1 MYKDLSEFTR
11 NYSISPKKFYDLKR
25 KYLGLYKAKL
35 LEAFDLGYTVE
46 PEVFSESDFLKAY
59 SEEGINLEFQD
70 GIIQL
75 KSWVFYLEWLMS
87 GKENEFY
94 KLMCELLEYREAC
107 SSIDNAY
114 DGIKMYKAKAS
125 KSLTWGVSYTS
136 TGMVGTSR
144 MVQLNEIT
152 YQLLLEGGYRLG
164 KYELTHPLAYG
175 LSEEWDVPVS
185 QVLNTTIFP
194 YVTIGDIRFCLGDV
208 FNSEVVFSNPQIQEL
223 FGNYLNRHS
232 NSLRLYDL
240 GRKAFF
246 EELDEELTPLR
257 YQKLPVLGISDY
269 YIFTSELKD
278 DNYEELIPI
287 GAFSVDYDT
296 SEVLPLVNNLY
307 GVTGDFISLG
317 SSSILEGDYD
327 YIGCPIMLVGADGSS
342 SLYLDVEQVV
352 GLGVSSLISDLG
364 LKLTFS
370 EQGSHATR
378 VETDLVDF
386 YVNGF
391 VLQDEGT
398 FIRTLKGNYSQEQ
411 KDLAI
416 KQAIKRIRIEVV

>member
-11 NYSISPKKFYDLKR
+11 NYSISPKKFYELKR

-35 LEAFDLGYTVE
+35 LKAFDLGYTVE

-70 GIIQL
+70 GIIVL

-87 GKENEFY
+87 GKENDFY

-107 SSIDNAY
+107 SSIDTAY

-144 MVQLNEIT
+144 MVQLNEVT
-152 YQLLLEGGYRLG
+152 YQLLLVGGHHLG
-164 KYELTHPLAYG
+164 KYELTHPLIYG
-175 LSEEWDVPVS
+175 LSEEWDIPVS

-194 YVTIGDIRFCLGDV
+194 YVTIEDIRFCLGDV

-240 GRKAFF
+240 GRKGFL
-246 EELDEELTPLR
+246 EELEEELTPLR
-257 YQKLPVLGISDY
+257 YQNIPVLGISDY

-416 KQAIKRIRIEVV
+416 KQAIKELGLK

>member
-1 MYKDLSEFTR
+1 MYKDLSEFTK

-25 KYLGLYKAKL
+25 RYLGLYKAKL

-70 GIIQL
+70 GIIIL

-107 SSIDNAY
+107 SSIDTAY

-144 MVQLNEIT
+144 MVQLNEVT
-152 YQLLLEGGYRLG
+152 YQLLLRGGYRLG
-164 KYELTHPLAYG
+164 KYELTHPLVYG
-175 LSEEWDVPVS
+175 LSEEWDMPVS

-194 YVTIGDIRFCLGDV
+194 YVTIEDIRFCLGDV

-296 SEVLPLVNNLY
+296 SEVLPLVNNFY
-307 GVTGDFISLG
+307 GITGDFISLG

-342 SLYLDVEQVV
+342 SLYLDVEQVA

-370 EQGSHATR
+370 EQGSHRTR

-416 KQAIKRIRIEVV
+416 KQAIKELGLK

>member
-164 KYELTHPLAYG
+164 KYELTHPLVYG

-185 QVLNTTIFP
+185 RVLNTTIFP
-194 YVTIGDIRFCLGDV
+194 YVTIEDIRFCLGDV
-208 FNSEVVFSNPQIQEL
+208 FNSEVVFSNPQVQEL

-240 GRKAFF
+240 GRKEFF

-257 YQKLPVLGISDY
+257 YQNISVLGISDY

-278 DNYEELIPI
+278 ENYEELIPI

-307 GVTGDFISLG
+307 GVTGDFISLS

-416 KQAIKRIRIEVV
+416 KQAIKELGLK

>member
-1 MYKDLSEFTR
+1 MYKDLSVFTK

-25 KYLGLYKAKL
+25 YYLGLYKAKL
-35 LEAFDLGYTVE
+35 LEAFDMGYTVE

-59 SEEGINLEFQD
+59 SAEGINLEFQD
-70 GIIQL
+70 GIIVL

-87 GKENEFY
+87 GRENEFY

-107 SSIDNAY
+107 SSIDTAY

-136 TGMVGTSR
+136 TGMAGTSR
-144 MVQLNEIT
+144 MVQLNGIT
-152 YQLLLEGGYRLG
+152 YQLLLESGYRLG
-164 KYELTHPLAYG
+164 KYELTHPLVYG
-175 LSEEWDVPVS
+175 LSEEWDIPVT
-185 QVLNTTIFP
+185 QVLNTTVLPF
-194 YVTIGDIRFCLGDV
+194 VTIADIAPCLEDV
-208 FNSEVVFSNPQIQEL
+208 LNSEIVFSNPKVHKL

-246 EELDEELTPLR
+246 KELDEELTPLR
-257 YQKLPVLGISDY
+257 YQNISVLGISDY

-278 DNYEELIPI
+278 ENYEELIPI

-398 FIRTLKGNYSQEQ
+398 FIRTQKGNYSQEQ

-416 KQAIKRIRIEVV
+416 KQAIKELGLK

>member
-1 MYKDLSEFTR
+1 MYKDLSEFTK

-25 KYLGLYKAKL
+25 RYLGLYKAKL

-70 GIIQL
+70 GIIVM

-107 SSIDNAY
+107 SSIDTAY

-144 MVQLNEIT
+144 MVQLNEVT
-152 YQLLLEGGYRLG
+152 YQLLLEGGYHLG
-164 KYELTHPLAYG
+164 KYSLTHPLVYG

-194 YVTIGDIRFCLGDV
+194 YVTIEDIRFYLGDV

-257 YQKLPVLGISDY
+257 YQNISVLGISDY

-416 KQAIKRIRIEVV
+416 KQAIKELGLK

>member
-1 MYKDLSEFTR
+1 MYKDLSEFTK

-25 KYLGLYKAKL
+25 RYLGLYKAKL

-59 SEEGINLEFQD
+59 SEEGINLKFQD
-70 GIIQL
+70 GTIVL

-94 KLMCELLEYREAC
+94 KLMYELLEYREAC
-107 SSIDNAY
+107 SSIDTAY

-125 KSLTWGVSYTS
+125 KSLTWGISYTS

-144 MVQLNEIT
+144 MVQLNEVT

-164 KYELTHPLAYG
+164 KYELTHPLVYG
-175 LSEEWDVPVS
+175 LSEEWDIPVS

-194 YVTIGDIRFCLGDV
+194 YVTIEDIRFCLGDV
-208 FNSEVVFSNPQIQEL
+208 FNSEVVFSNPQVQEL

-257 YQKLPVLGISDY
+257 YQKISVLGISDY
-269 YIFTSELKD
+269 YIFTSKLKD
-278 DNYEELIPI
+278 ENYEELIPI

-416 KQAIKRIRIEVV
+416 KQAIKELGLK

>member
-1 MYKDLSEFTR
+1 MYKDLSEFTK

-25 KYLGLYKAKL
+25 RYLGLYKAKL

-46 PEVFSESDFLKAY
+46 PGVFSESDFLKAY

-70 GIIQL
+70 GIIVL

-87 GKENEFY
+87 GKENDFY

-107 SSIDNAY
+107 SSIDTAY

-144 MVQLNEIT
+144 MVQLNEVT

-164 KYELTHPLAYG
+164 KYELTHPLIYG
-175 LSEEWDVPVS
+175 LSEEWDIPVS

-194 YVTIGDIRFCLGDV
+194 YVTIEDVRFCLGDV
-208 FNSEVVFSNPQIQEL
+208 FNSEVVFSNPQVQEL

-278 DNYEELIPI
+278 ENYEELIPI

-391 VLQDEGT
+391 VLQEEGT

-416 KQAIKRIRIEVV
+416 KQAIKELGLK

>member
-1 MYKDLSEFTR
+1 MYKDLSEFTK

-25 KYLGLYKAKL
+25 RYLGLYKAKL

-70 GIIQL
+70 GIIVL

-94 KLMCELLEYREAC
+94 KLMCELLEYRDAC
-107 SSIDNAY
+107 SSIDTAY

-144 MVQLNEIT
+144 MVQLNEVT

-164 KYELTHPLAYG
+164 KYSLTHPLVYG

-194 YVTIGDIRFCLGDV
+194 YVTIEDIHFCLGDV
-208 FNSEVVFSNPQIQEL
+208 FNSEVVFSNPQVQEL

-257 YQKLPVLGISDY
+257 YQKIPVLGISDY

-278 DNYEELIPI
+278 DNYKELIPI

-416 KQAIKRIRIEVV
+416 KQAIKELGLK

>member
-1 MYKDLSEFTR
+1 
-11 NYSISPKKFYDLKR
+11 
-25 KYLGLYKAKL
+25 
-35 LEAFDLGYTVE
+35 
-46 PEVFSESDFLKAY
+46 
-59 SEEGINLEFQD
+59 
-70 GIIQL
+70 
-75 KSWVFYLEWLMS
+75 
-87 GKENEFY
+87 
-94 KLMCELLEYREAC
+94 
-107 SSIDNAY
+107 
-114 DGIKMYKAKAS
+114 MYKAKAS

-144 MVQLNEIT
+144 MVQLNEVT

-164 KYELTHPLAYG
+164 KYSLTHPLVYG

-194 YVTIGDIRFCLGDV
+194 YVTIEDIRFCLGDV

-240 GRKAFF
+240 GRKEFF

-257 YQKLPVLGISDY
+257 YQNISVLGISDY

-278 DNYEELIPI
+278 ENYEELIPI

-416 KQAIKRIRIEVV
+416 KQAIKELGLK

>member
-1 MYKDLSEFTR
+1 MYKDLSEFTK

-35 LEAFDLGYTVE
+35 LEAFDMGYTVE

-70 GIIQL
+70 GVIVL

-87 GKENEFY
+87 GRENDFY

-107 SSIDNAY
+107 SSIDVAY

-125 KSLTWGVSYTS
+125 KSLTWGVTYS
-136 TGMVGTSR
+136 TTGVSGTSR
-144 MVQLNEIT
+144 MVQLNEVT

-164 KYELTHPLAYG
+164 KYELTHPLVFG
-175 LSEEWDVPVS
+175 LSKEWGIPVS
-185 QVLNTTIFP
+185 QVLNTTILPF
-194 YVTIGDIRFCLGDV
+194 VTIADIAPCLEDV
-208 FNSEVVFSNPQIQEL
+208 LNSEIVFSNPKVHEL
-223 FGNYLNRHS
+223 FGNYLNRHLS
-232 NSLRLYDL
+232 FLKLYEL
-240 GRKAFF
+240 GRDGFF
-246 EELDEELTPLR
+246 QNLEEELTPLR
-257 YQKLPVLGISDY
+257 YQNITVLGISDY
-269 YIFTSELKD
+269 YVYTTELKD
-278 DNYEELIPI
+278 DDYEELIPI

-307 GVTGDFISLG
+307 GITGDFISLG

-370 EQGSHATR
+370 EQGSYTPKP
-378 VETDLVDF
+378 ESSLVDF

-391 VLQDEGT
+391 HFQDEGT

-416 KQAIKRIRIEVV
+416 KQAIKELGLK

>member
-1 MYKDLSEFTR
+1 MYKDLSEFTK

-25 KYLGLYKAKL
+25 RYLGLYKAKL
-35 LEAFDLGYTVE
+35 LEAFDMGYTVE

-70 GIIQL
+70 GIIVL

-94 KLMCELLEYREAC
+94 KLLCELLEYREAC
-107 SSIDNAY
+107 SSIDTAY

-164 KYELTHPLAYG
+164 KYELTHPLIYG

-194 YVTIGDIRFCLGDV
+194 YVTIEDIRFCLGDV
-208 FNSEVVFSNPQIQEL
+208 FNSEVVFSNPQVQEL

-240 GRKAFF
+240 GRKEFF

-257 YQKLPVLGISDY
+257 YQNISVLGISDY

-278 DNYEELIPI
+278 ENYEELIPI

-416 KQAIKRIRIEVV
+416 KQAIKELGLK

>member
-1 MYKDLSEFTR
+1 MYKDLSEFTK

-25 KYLGLYKAKL
+25 RYLGLYKAKL

-70 GIIQL
+70 GIIVL

-107 SSIDNAY
+107 SSIDTAY

-144 MVQLNEIT
+144 MVQLNEVT

-164 KYELTHPLAYG
+164 KYSLTHPLVYG

-194 YVTIGDIRFCLGDV
+194 YVTIEDIRFCLGDV

-240 GRKAFF
+240 GRKEFF

-257 YQKLPVLGISDY
+257 YQNISVLGISDY

-278 DNYEELIPI
+278 ENYEELIPI

-352 GLGVSSLISDLG
+352 GLGVSSLISNLG

-416 KQAIKRIRIEVV
+416 KQAIKELGLK

>member
-25 KYLGLYKAKL
+25 RYLGLYKAKL

-70 GIIQL
+70 GIIVL

-107 SSIDNAY
+107 SSIDTAY

-144 MVQLNEIT
+144 MVQLNEVT

-164 KYELTHPLAYG
+164 KYSLTHPLVYG

-194 YVTIGDIRFCLGDV
+194 YVTIKDIHFCLGDV
-208 FNSEVVFSNPQIQEL
+208 FNSEIVFSNPQVQEL

-278 DNYEELIPI
+278 ETYEELIPI

-352 GLGVSSLISDLG
+352 GLGESSLISDLG

-416 KQAIKRIRIEVV
+416 KQAIKELGLK

>member
-25 KYLGLYKAKL
+25 RYLGLYKAKL
-35 LEAFDLGYTVE
+35 LEAFDMGYTVE

-59 SEEGINLEFQD
+59 AEEGINLEFLD
-70 GIIQL
+70 GIIVL

-94 KLMCELLEYREAC
+94 KLMYELLEYREAC
-107 SSIDNAY
+107 SSIDTAY

-144 MVQLNEIT
+144 MVQLNEVT

-164 KYELTHPLAYG
+164 KYSLTHPLVYG
-175 LSEEWDVPVS
+175 LSEEWDIPVS

-194 YVTIGDIRFCLGDV
+194 YVTIEDIRFCLGDV
-208 FNSEVVFSNPQIQEL
+208 FNSEVVFSNPQVQEL

-257 YQKLPVLGISDY
+257 YQKISVLGISDY

-278 DNYEELIPI
+278 ENYEELIPI

-391 VLQDEGT
+391 VLQDEGS

-416 KQAIKRIRIEVV
+416 KQAIKELGLK

>member
-1 MYKDLSEFTR
+1 MYKDLSEFTK

-25 KYLGLYKAKL
+25 RYLGLYKAKL

-70 GIIQL
+70 GIIIL

-107 SSIDNAY
+107 SSIDTAY

-144 MVQLNEIT
+144 MVQLNEVT

-164 KYELTHPLAYG
+164 KYELTHPLVYG

-194 YVTIGDIRFCLGDV
+194 YVTIEDIRFCLGDV
-208 FNSEVVFSNPQIQEL
+208 FNSEVVFSNPQVQEL

-278 DNYEELIPI
+278 ENYKELIPI

-416 KQAIKRIRIEVV
+416 KQAIKELGLK

>member
-1 MYKDLSEFTR
+1 MYKDLSEFTK

-25 KYLGLYKAKL
+25 RYLGLYKAKL

-70 GIIQL
+70 GIIVL

-87 GKENEFY
+87 GKENDFY

-107 SSIDNAY
+107 SSIDTAY

-144 MVQLNEIT
+144 MVQLNEVT

-164 KYELTHPLAYG
+164 KYQLTHPLIYG
-175 LSEEWDVPVS
+175 LSEEWDIPVS

-194 YVTIGDIRFCLGDV
+194 YVTIEDIRFCLGDV
-208 FNSEVVFSNPQIQEL
+208 FNSEVVFSNPQVQEL

-278 DNYEELIPI
+278 ENYEELIPI

-416 KQAIKRIRIEVV
+416 KQAIKELGLK

>member
-1 MYKDLSEFTR
+1 
-11 NYSISPKKFYDLKR
+11 
-25 KYLGLYKAKL
+25 
-35 LEAFDLGYTVE
+35 
-46 PEVFSESDFLKAY
+46 
-59 SEEGINLEFQD
+59 
-70 GIIQL
+70 
-75 KSWVFYLEWLMS
+75 
-87 GKENEFY
+87 
-94 KLMCELLEYREAC
+94 
-107 SSIDNAY
+107 
-114 DGIKMYKAKAS
+114 
-125 KSLTWGVSYTS
+125 
-136 TGMVGTSR
+136 MVGTSR
-144 MVQLNEIT
+144 MVQLNEVT
-152 YQLLLEGGYRLG
+152 YQLLLDGGHRLG
-164 KYELTHPLAYG
+164 KYELTHPLIYG
-175 LSEEWDVPVS
+175 LSEEWDIPVS

-194 YVTIGDIRFCLGDV
+194 YVTIEDIRFCLGDV

-240 GRKAFF
+240 GRKGFL
-246 EELDEELTPLR
+246 EELEEELTPLR
-257 YQKLPVLGISDY
+257 YQNIPVLGISDY

-317 SSSILEGDYD
+317 SSSILEGNYD

-416 KQAIKRIRIEVV
+416 KQAIKELGLK

>member
-164 KYELTHPLAYG
+164 KYELTHPLVYG

-185 QVLNTTIFP
+185 RVLNTTIFP
-194 YVTIGDIRFCLGDV
+194 YVTIEDIRFCLGDV
-208 FNSEVVFSNPQIQEL
+208 FNSEVVFSNPQVQEL

-240 GRKAFF
+240 GRKEFF

-257 YQKLPVLGISDY
+257 YQNISVLGISDY

-278 DNYEELIPI
+278 ENYEELIPI

-370 EQGSHATR
+370 EQGYHATR

-416 KQAIKRIRIEVV
+416 KQAIKELGLK

>member
-1 MYKDLSEFTR
+1 MYKDLSEFTK

-25 KYLGLYKAKL
+25 RYLGLYKAKL

-70 GIIQL
+70 GIIVL

-144 MVQLNEIT
+144 MVQLNEVT
-152 YQLLLEGGYRLG
+152 YQLLLDGGHRLG
-164 KYELTHPLAYG
+164 KYELTHPLIYG
-175 LSEEWDVPVS
+175 LSEEWDIPVS

-194 YVTIGDIRFCLGDV
+194 YVTIEDIRFCLGDV

-240 GRKAFF
+240 GRKGFL
-246 EELDEELTPLR
+246 EELEEELTPLR
-257 YQKLPVLGISDY
+257 YQNIPVLGISDY

-416 KQAIKRIRIEVV
+416 KQAIKELGLK

>member
-1 MYKDLSEFTR
+1 MYKDLSEFTK

-25 KYLGLYKAKL
+25 RYLGLYKAKL

-70 GIIQL
+70 GIIIL

-107 SSIDNAY
+107 SSIDTAY

-144 MVQLNEIT
+144 MVQLNEVT

-164 KYELTHPLAYG
+164 KYELTHPLVYG
-175 LSEEWDVPVS
+175 LSEEWDMPVS

-194 YVTIGDIRFCLGDV
+194 YVTIEDIRFCLGDV

-278 DNYEELIPI
+278 YNYEELIPI

-296 SEVLPLVNNLY
+296 SEVLPLVNNFY
-307 GVTGDFISLG
+307 GITGDFISLG

-416 KQAIKRIRIEVV
+416 KQAIKELGLK

>member
-25 KYLGLYKAKL
+25 RYLGLYKAKL

-70 GIIQL
+70 GIIVL

-87 GKENEFY
+87 GKENDFY

-107 SSIDNAY
+107 SSIDTAY

-144 MVQLNEIT
+144 MVQLNEVT

-164 KYELTHPLAYG
+164 KYQLTHPLVYS

-194 YVTIGDIRFCLGDV
+194 YVTIEDIRFCLGDV
-208 FNSEVVFSNPQIQEL
+208 FNSEVVFSNPQVQEL

-257 YQKLPVLGISDY
+257 YQKIPVLGISDY

-278 DNYEELIPI
+278 ENYEELIPI

-416 KQAIKRIRIEVV
+416 KQAIKELGLK

>member
-164 KYELTHPLAYG
+164 KYSLTHPLVYG

-194 YVTIGDIRFCLGDV
+194 YVTIEDIRFCLGDV
-208 FNSEVVFSNPQIQEL
+208 FNSEVVFSNPQVQEL

-232 NSLRLYDL
+232 SSLRLYDL

-257 YQKLPVLGISDY
+257 YQNISVLGISDY
-269 YIFTSELKD
+269 YIFTTELKD

-307 GVTGDFISLG
+307 GITGDFISLG

-416 KQAIKRIRIEVV
+416 KQAIKELGLK

>member
-1 MYKDLSEFTR
+1 MYKDLSEFTK

-25 KYLGLYKAKL
+25 RYLGLYKAKL

-70 GIIQL
+70 GIIVL

-107 SSIDNAY
+107 SSIDTAY

-144 MVQLNEIT
+144 MVQLNEVT

-164 KYELTHPLAYG
+164 KYQLTHPLVYG

-194 YVTIGDIRFCLGDV
+194 YVTIEDIRFCLGDV
-208 FNSEVVFSNPQIQEL
+208 FNSEVVFSNPQVQEL

-269 YIFTSELKD
+269 YIFTSGLKD
-278 DNYEELIPI
+278 ENYEELIPI

-416 KQAIKRIRIEVV
+416 KQAIKELGLK

>member
-25 KYLGLYKAKL
+25 RYLGLYKAKL
-35 LEAFDLGYTVE
+35 LEAFDMGYTVE

-70 GIIQL
+70 GIIVL

-87 GKENEFY
+87 GKENDFY

-107 SSIDNAY
+107 SSIDTAY

-144 MVQLNEIT
+144 MVQLNEVT
-152 YQLLLEGGYRLG
+152 YQLLLEGGYCLG
-164 KYELTHPLAYG
+164 KYKLTHPLVYG
-175 LSEEWDVPVS
+175 LSEEWDMPVS

-194 YVTIGDIRFCLGDV
+194 YVTIEDIRFCLGDV
-208 FNSEVVFSNPQIQEL
+208 FNSEIVFSNPQIQEL

-257 YQKLPVLGISDY
+257 YQNISVLGISDY

-307 GVTGDFISLG
+307 GITGDFINLG

-327 YIGCPIMLVGADGSS
+327 YIGCPIMLFGADGSS

-370 EQGSHATR
+370 EQGSHRAR

-416 KQAIKRIRIEVV
+416 KQAIKELGLK

>member
-1 MYKDLSEFTR
+1 MYKDLSEFTK

-25 KYLGLYKAKL
+25 RYLGLYKAKL
-35 LEAFDLGYTVE
+35 LEAFDMGYTVE

-70 GIIQL
+70 GIIVL

-87 GKENEFY
+87 GKENDFY
-94 KLMCELLEYREAC
+94 KLMCDLLEYREAC
-107 SSIDNAY
+107 SSIDTAY

-144 MVQLNEIT
+144 MVQLNEVT

-164 KYELTHPLAYG
+164 KYELTHPLVYG
-175 LSEEWDVPVS
+175 LSEEWDMPIS

-194 YVTIGDIRFCLGDV
+194 YVTIEDVRFCLGDV
-208 FNSEVVFSNPQIQEL
+208 LTSEVVFSNPKIQEL

-257 YQKLPVLGISDY
+257 YQNISVLGISDY

-307 GVTGDFISLG
+307 GITGDFISLG

-416 KQAIKRIRIEVV
+416 KQAIKELGLK

>member
-164 KYELTHPLAYG
+164 KYELTHPLIYG

-194 YVTIGDIRFCLGDV
+194 YVTIEDIRFCLGDV
-208 FNSEVVFSNPQIQEL
+208 FNSEVVFSNPQVQEL

-240 GRKAFF
+240 GRKEFF

-257 YQKLPVLGISDY
+257 YQNISVLGISDY

-287 GAFSVDYDT
+287 GAFSMDYDT

-307 GVTGDFISLG
+307 GITGDFISLG

-416 KQAIKRIRIEVV
+416 KQAIKELGLK

>member
-1 MYKDLSEFTR
+1 MYKDLSEFTK

-25 KYLGLYKAKL
+25 RYLGLYKAKL

-70 GIIQL
+70 GIIVL

-107 SSIDNAY
+107 SSIDTAY

-144 MVQLNEIT
+144 MVQLNEVT

-164 KYELTHPLAYG
+164 KYELTHPLVYG
-175 LSEEWDVPVS
+175 LSEEWDMPVS

-194 YVTIGDIRFCLGDV
+194 YVTIKDIRFCLGDI

-240 GRKAFF
+240 GRKEFF

-257 YQKLPVLGISDY
+257 YQNISVLGISDY
-269 YIFTSELKD
+269 YIFASELKD

-307 GVTGDFISLG
+307 GITGDFISLG

-416 KQAIKRIRIEVV
+416 KQAIKELGLK

>member
-11 NYSISPKKFYDLKR
+11 NYSISPKKFYDLKKR
-25 KYLGLYKAKL
+25 YLGLYKAKL

-87 GKENEFY
+87 GKENDFY

-107 SSIDNAY
+107 SSIDTAY

-144 MVQLNEIT
+144 MVQLNEVT

-164 KYELTHPLAYG
+164 KYQLTHPLVYG

-194 YVTIGDIRFCLGDV
+194 YVTIEDIRFCLGDV
-208 FNSEVVFSNPQIQEL
+208 FNSEVVFSNPQVQEL

-278 DNYEELIPI
+278 ENYEELIPI

-317 SSSILEGDYD
+317 SSFILEGDYD
-327 YIGCPIMLVGADGSS
+327 YIGCPIMLVGSDGSS

-416 KQAIKRIRIEVV
+416 KQAIKELGLK

>member
-1 MYKDLSEFTR
+1 MYKDLSEFTK

-25 KYLGLYKAKL
+25 RYLGLYKAKL

-70 GIIQL
+70 GIIVL

-107 SSIDNAY
+107 SSIDTAY

-144 MVQLNEIT
+144 MVQLNEVT

-164 KYELTHPLAYG
+164 KYELTHPLVYG
-175 LSEEWDVPVS
+175 LSEEWDIPVS

-194 YVTIGDIRFCLGDV
+194 YVTIEDIRFCLGDV
-208 FNSEVVFSNPQIQEL
+208 FNSEVVFSNPQVQEL

-257 YQKLPVLGISDY
+257 YQKIPVLGISDY

-278 DNYEELIPI
+278 ENYEELIPI

-416 KQAIKRIRIEVV
+416 KQAIKELGLK

>member
-35 LEAFDLGYTVE
+35 LEAFDMGYTVE

-70 GIIQL
+70 GIIVL

-87 GKENEFY
+87 GKENNFY

-107 SSIDNAY
+107 SSIDTAY

-144 MVQLNEIT
+144 MVQLNEVT

-164 KYELTHPLAYG
+164 KYELTHPLVYG
-175 LSEEWDVPVS
+175 LSEEWDIPVS
-185 QVLNTTIFP
+185 QVLNTTVFP
-194 YVTIGDIRFCLGDV
+194 YVTIEDIRFCLGDV
-208 FNSEVVFSNPQIQEL
+208 FNSEVVFSNPKIQEL

-257 YQKLPVLGISDY
+257 YQNISVLGISDY

-307 GVTGDFISLG
+307 GITGDFISLG

-370 EQGSHATR
+370 EQGSHRTR

-416 KQAIKRIRIEVV
+416 KQAIKELGLK

>member
-25 KYLGLYKAKL
+25 RYLGLYKAKL
-35 LEAFDLGYTVE
+35 LEAFDMGYTVE

-59 SEEGINLEFQD
+59 AEEGINLEFQD
-70 GIIQL
+70 GIIVL

-87 GKENEFY
+87 GKENGFY

-107 SSIDNAY
+107 SSIDTAY

-144 MVQLNEIT
+144 MVQLNEVT
-152 YQLLLEGGYRLG
+152 YQLLLEGGYCLG
-164 KYELTHPLAYG
+164 KYELTHPLVYG
-175 LSEEWDVPVS
+175 LSEEWDMPVS

-194 YVTIGDIRFCLGDV
+194 YVTIEDIRFCLGDV

-257 YQKLPVLGISDY
+257 YQNISVLGISDY

-307 GVTGDFISLG
+307 GITGDFISLG

-416 KQAIKRIRIEVV
+416 KQAIKELGLK

>member
-1 MYKDLSEFTR
+1 MYKDLSVFTK

-25 KYLGLYKAKL
+25 YYLGLYKAKL
-35 LEAFDLGYTVE
+35 LEAFDMGYTVE

-59 SEEGINLEFQD
+59 SAEGINLEFQD
-70 GIIQL
+70 GIIVL

-87 GKENEFY
+87 GRENEFY

-107 SSIDNAY
+107 SSIDTAY

-144 MVQLNEIT
+144 MVQLNDIT
-152 YQLLLEGGYRLG
+152 YQLLLESGYRLG
-164 KYELTHPLAYG
+164 KYELTHPLVYG
-175 LSEEWDVPVS
+175 LSEEWDIPVT
-185 QVLNTTIFP
+185 QVLNTTVLPF
-194 YVTIGDIRFCLGDV
+194 VTIADIAPCLEDV
-208 FNSEVVFSNPQIQEL
+208 LNSEIVFSNPKVHGL
-223 FGNYLNRHS
+223 FGNYLNRHLS
-232 NSLRLYDL
+232 FLKLYES
-240 GRKAFF
+240 GRKGFF
-246 EELDEELTPLR
+246 QNLEEELTPLK
-257 YQKLPVLGISDY
+257 YQNITVLGISDY
-269 YIFTSELKD
+269 YIYTTELKGED
-278 DNYEELIPI
+278 YEELIPI

-317 SSSILEGDYD
+317 SSSILEGNYD

-370 EQGSHATR
+370 EQGSYAPKA
-378 VETDLVDF
+378 ESSLVDF

-391 VLQDEGT
+391 HLQDEGT

-416 KQAIKRIRIEVV
+416 KQAIKELGMK

>member
-164 KYELTHPLAYG
+164 KYELTHPLVYG

-194 YVTIGDIRFCLGDV
+194 YVTIEDIRFCLGDV
-208 FNSEVVFSNPQIQEL
+208 FNSEVVFSNPQVQEL

-307 GVTGDFISLG
+307 GITGDFISLG

-416 KQAIKRIRIEVV
+416 KQAIKELGLK

>member
-25 KYLGLYKAKL
+25 RYLGLYKAKL

-70 GIIQL
+70 GIIVL

-94 KLMCELLEYREAC
+94 KLMFELLEYREAC
-107 SSIDNAY
+107 SSIDTAY

-144 MVQLNEIT
+144 MVQLNEVT

-164 KYELTHPLAYG
+164 KYSLTHPLVYG

-194 YVTIGDIRFCLGDV
+194 YVTIEDIHFCLGDV
-208 FNSEVVFSNPQIQEL
+208 FNSEIVFSNPQVQEL

-278 DNYEELIPI
+278 ETYEELIPI

-327 YIGCPIMLVGADGSS
+327 YVGCPIMLVGADGSS

-352 GLGVSSLISDLG
+352 GLGESSLISDLG

-416 KQAIKRIRIEVV
+416 KQAIKELGLK

>member
-164 KYELTHPLAYG
+164 KYELTHPLVYG
-175 LSEEWDVPVS
+175 LSEEWNVPVS
-185 QVLNTTIFP
+185 RVLNTTIFP
-194 YVTIGDIRFCLGDV
+194 YVTIEDIRFCLGDV
-208 FNSEVVFSNPQIQEL
+208 FNSEVVFSNPQVQEL

-240 GRKAFF
+240 GRKEFF

-257 YQKLPVLGISDY
+257 YQNISVLGISDY

-278 DNYEELIPI
+278 ENYEELIPI

-416 KQAIKRIRIEVV
+416 KQAIKELGLK

>member
-25 KYLGLYKAKL
+25 RYLGLYKAKL
-35 LEAFDLGYTVE
+35 LGAFDLGYTVE

-70 GIIQL
+70 GIIAL

-107 SSIDNAY
+107 SSIDTAY

-144 MVQLNEIT
+144 MVQLNEVT

-164 KYELTHPLAYG
+164 KYELTHPLVYG
-175 LSEEWDVPVS
+175 LSEEWDIPVS

-194 YVTIGDIRFCLGDV
+194 YVTIEDIRFCLGDV
-208 FNSEVVFSNPQIQEL
+208 FNSEVVFSNPQVQEL

-352 GLGVSSLISDLG
+352 GLGISSLISDLG

-416 KQAIKRIRIEVV
+416 KQAIKELGLK

>member
-1 MYKDLSEFTR
+1 MYKDLSEFTK

-25 KYLGLYKAKL
+25 RYLGLYKAKL

-70 GIIQL
+70 GIIVL

-107 SSIDNAY
+107 SSIDTAY

-144 MVQLNEIT
+144 MVQLNEVT

-164 KYELTHPLAYG
+164 KYSLTHPLVYG

-194 YVTIGDIRFCLGDV
+194 YVTIEDIHFCLEDV
-208 FNSEVVFSNPQIQEL
+208 FNSEVVFSNPQVQEL
-223 FGNYLNRHS
+223 FGNYLNRNS

-257 YQKLPVLGISDY
+257 YQKIPVLGISDY

-416 KQAIKRIRIEVV
+416 KQAIKELGLK

>member
-1 MYKDLSEFTR
+1 MYKDLSEFTK

-25 KYLGLYKAKL
+25 RYLGLYKAKL

-70 GIIQL
+70 GIIVL

-94 KLMCELLEYREAC
+94 KLMYELLEYREAC
-107 SSIDNAY
+107 SSIDTAY

-144 MVQLNEIT
+144 MVQLNEVT

-164 KYELTHPLAYG
+164 KYSLTHPLVYG

-194 YVTIGDIRFCLGDV
+194 YVTIEDICFCLGDV
-208 FNSEVVFSNPQIQEL
+208 FNSEVVFSNPQVQEL

-257 YQKLPVLGISDY
+257 YQKIPVLGISDY

-278 DNYEELIPI
+278 DNYKELIPI

-416 KQAIKRIRIEVV
+416 KQAIKELGLK

>member
-1 MYKDLSEFTR
+1 MYKDLSEFTK

-25 KYLGLYKAKL
+25 RYLGLYKAKL

-70 GIIQL
+70 GIIVL

-107 SSIDNAY
+107 SSIDTAY

-144 MVQLNEIT
+144 MVQLNEVT

-164 KYELTHPLAYG
+164 KYELTHPLVYG

-194 YVTIGDIRFCLGDV
+194 YVTIEDIRFCLGDV
-208 FNSEVVFSNPQIQEL
+208 FNSEVVFSNPQVQEL

-232 NSLRLYDL
+232 NSLKLYDL

-278 DNYEELIPI
+278 ETYEELIPI

-370 EQGSHATR
+370 EQGSHAAR

-416 KQAIKRIRIEVV
+416 KQAIKELGLK